1 MTTRWGSLGAGARY
15 LLVASFAIV
24 GLAFIGYS
32 IRFGLR
38 GLALDLS
45 AQTYLYTPG
54 AALPN
59 LAIFSHMILGG
70 TIMVLAPLQL
80 SGRLRA
86 RRPRL
91 HRATGYVIFTGAVAT
106 AIGGLAYIALRGTVA
121 GGLMDV
127 GSTLYG
133 ALMLVA
139 AVQAV
144 RLARARDFA
153 RHREW
158 ALRLFVLAMGSLI
171 YRLHYVAWYSLTD
184 GLWSTTELDGPFD
197 QVQYFAFYLPYLALL
212 ELYLRW
218 RPRRTVPA
226 AG

>member
-1 MTTRWGSLGAGARY
+1 MTMRWGSLGAGARY
-15 LLVASFAIV
+15 LLVASVVLV
-24 GLAFIGYS
+24 GLAFTAYA

-38 GLALDLS
+38 GLAFDLS
-45 AQTYLYTPG
+45 GQTYLYTPG

-59 LAIFSHMILGG
+59 VAIFSHMILGG
-70 TIMVLAPLQL
+70 AIMVLAPLQL

-86 RRPRL
+86 RWPRL
-91 HRATGYVIFTGAVAT
+91 HRVTGYVIFTGAVAT
-106 AIGGLAYIALRGTVA
+106 ALGGLAYIALRGTIA

-133 ALMLVA
+133 ALMLIA

-144 RLARARDFA
+144 RLARARAFA

-171 YRLHYVAWYSLTD
+171 YRLHYVAWYALTD
-184 GLWSTTELDGPFD
+184 GLWSTPELDGPFD
-197 QVQYFAFYLPYLALL
+197 QVQYFAFYLPYLAAL
-212 ELYLRW
+212 ELYLRR
-218 RPRRTVPA
+218 RPRRTVAA